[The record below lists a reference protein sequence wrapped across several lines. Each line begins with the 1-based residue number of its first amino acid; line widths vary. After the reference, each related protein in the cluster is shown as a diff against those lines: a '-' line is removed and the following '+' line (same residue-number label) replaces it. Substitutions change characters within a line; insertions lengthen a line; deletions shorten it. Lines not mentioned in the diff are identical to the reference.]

1 MDETPDWNLLHH
13 LSKRAATSIQA
24 LRGTGIR
31 VLAENV
37 FSLSVLQAVTYL
49 IPLITL
55 PYLVRVLGVEKYG
68 LVAFAQAFI
77 QYFIILSDYGFNL
90 SAALD
95 IASHRHDPA
104 KVSQTFSSVMLIR
117 LVLMAVV
124 FGLLYLLVVTIGRF
138 AEDPMIFL
146 LSYGLVVGNVLFP
159 IWFYQGMERMKY
171 FAVLTLAARCIFLAL
186 IFVFIRTEGDYLL
199 VPVLNSLGFIVA
211 GVISLWLAIKKFH
224 IRIHWPGMRVIRDR
238 FRSSFQFFLSTLSSS
253 LTSSLN
259 TLILGLLMSNRI
271 VGYYAAAE
279 KLFIALRA
287 AFYPLVQALYPYM
300 ANRKNVYLFKR
311 IFYLALSGAIV
322 IAAGVFVFSEPI
334 TSLIFGSGF
343 ETSAKVLRLFA
354 LIVPIA
360 TASLLLSY
368 PLLAAL
374 GYEKYAN
381 YSNAVGSLFHIF
393 LIALFIPMLNPYRI
407 VLILIATEALILGIR
422 LYGVIKH
429 KLWQTGG

>member
-1 MDETPDWNLLHH
+1 MDETPNWNLLYH
-13 LSKRAATSIQA
+13 LSKRATSSLQA

-68 LVAFAQAFI
+68 LVAFAQAVI

-90 SAALD
+90 SAALN
-95 IASHRHDPA
+95 IASNRHDLT
-104 KVSQTFSSVMLIR
+104 KVSQTFSAVMLIR
-117 LVLMAVV
+117 LTLMVAV
-124 FGLLYLLVVTIGRF
+124 FGILYLLVVTIGRF
-138 AEDPMIFL
+138 AEDPLIFL
-146 LSYGLVVGNVLFP
+146 LSYGLVLGNVLFP
-159 IWFYQGMERMKY
+159 FWFYQGMEMMKY
-171 FAVLTLAARCIFLAL
+171 FAVLTLVARCIFLAL
-186 IFVFIRTEGDYLL
+186 IFVFIRSEEDYLL
-199 VPVLNSLGFIVA
+199 VPVLHSLGFIVA
-211 GVISLWLAIKKFH
+211 GVISLWLAVKRFH
-224 IRIHWPGMRVIRDR
+224 VKICWPGMGVIRDR

-253 LTSSLN
+253 ISSSLN
-259 TLILGLLMSNRI
+259 TFILGFLMSNRI

-279 KLFIALRA
+279 RLFIALRA
-287 AFYPLVQALYPYM
+287 LFYPLVQALYPYM

-322 IAAGVFVFSEPI
+322 IAAGVFMFSEPI

-343 ETSAKVLRLFA
+343 ETSAKILRLFA

-360 TASLLLSY
+360 AASLLLSY

-374 GYEKYAN
+374 GYERYAN

-393 LIALFIPMLNPYRI
+393 LVALFIPALNPNRI
-407 VLILIATEALILGIR
+407 VLILMAMETLVLGTR
-422 LYGVIKH
+422 VYGIIKH
-429 KLWQTGG
+429 KLWQAGV